1 MTTIIDSTIYLDKGN
16 NFAQSI
22 TNKFLKMM
30 TKKILVGA
38 LLILGTAIGVKAFA
52 HSRLSK
58 EEKVKHITE
67 KMAKKLSLSNEQKEK
82 VFLINLDRAIG
93 HEDAYNQG
101 RKKEVIQN
109 AVAKW
114 RTDLKQVLT
123 ATQAQNLKI

>member
-1 MTTIIDSTIYLDKGN
+1 M
-16 NFAQSI
+16 
-22 TNKFLKMM
+22 
-30 TKKILVGA
+30 
-38 LLILGTAIGVKAFA
+38 LIVVSAIGVKAFA
-52 HSRLSK
+52 HSRLSY

-67 KMAKKLSLSNEQKEK
+67 KMAKKLSLSEEQKAK
-82 VFLINLDRAIG
+82 VFQINLDRAKG

-123 ATQAQNLKI
+123 FEQAQKLKI

>member
-1 MTTIIDSTIYLDKGN
+1 MV
-16 NFAQSI
+16 
-22 TNKFLKMM
+22 
-30 TKKILVGA
+30 TKKIVIGA
-38 LLILGTAIGVKAFA
+38 LLIIVSAIGVKAFA

-67 KMAKKLSLSNEQKEK
+67 KMTKRLSLTEEQKAK
-82 VFLINLDRAIG
+82 VFQINLDRANG

-109 AVAKW
+109 AVVKW

-123 ATQAQNLKI
+123 AEQAQKLKI